1 LTARKLWIAFA
12 AQPAGVVV
20 VDTGASAALVT
31 RGVSLLH
38 AGVIEVRGDF
48 VAGDIVEI
56 VDTSNAIIARGLARV
71 GARQAAAAA
80 GKKSVELPDDV
91 PTELVHR
98 DDLSVF

>member
-1 LTARKLWIAFA
+1 M
-12 AQPAGVVV
+12 
-20 VDTGASAALVT
+20 
-31 RGVSLLH
+31 
-38 AGVIEVRGDF
+38 EVRGDF

-71 GARQAAAAA
+71 DARQAAAAA